1 MDESWIQDEPP
12 GNPRPLLRTV
22 TLPVD
27 EILGAT
33 APRARIK
40 DSPDGIRR
48 TTVNDPGRRWG
59 RNLGRQRR
67 EEDMFELGLV
77 ENRMDPE
84 RCGQLEPEGDRV

>member
-1 MDESWIQDEPP
+1 MDEGWIQNEPP
-12 GNPRPLLRTV
+12 GNPRPLN
-22 TLPVD
+22 

-33 APRARIK
+33 APRTRIK
-40 DSPDGIRR
+40 DSPDGVCR

-84 RCGQLEPEGDRV
+84 EFGQQEPEGDRV